1 MQNDIL
7 TDLENNDNQFWK
19 TIGKT
24 GIDSYRKKCIPMQIV
39 LDDGSLSNDV
49 KLVLNKWKTDFSSL
63 LNSNSSTDL
72 NDVNNSNLRTNSVNN
87 VDLDAD
93 ISIFEVVKAVKKG

>member
-1 MQNDIL
+1 
-7 TDLENNDNQFWK
+7 
-19 TIGKT
+19 
-24 GIDSYRKKCIPMQIV
+24 MQIV

-93 ISIFEVVKAVKKG
+93 ISIFEVVKAVKRLN

>member
-1 MQNDIL
+1 
-7 TDLENNDNQFWK
+7 
-19 TIGKT
+19 
-24 GIDSYRKKCIPMQIV
+24 MQIV

-63 LNSNSSTDL
+63 LNSNSSADL

-93 ISIFEVVKAVKKG
+93 ISIFEVVKAVKRLN